1 MRCKIYILTLLLIL
15 PLISWSNQG
24 LPVGNAPKP
33 VEFLHFPSPMHTFI
47 WRNWPL
53 VEAERLAQVLNTS
66 THNIC
71 NAAAS
76 MGLPAQ
82 KPISVENR
90 KRIYITLIRR
100 NWHLLSYD
108 QLLTLLDFTPQELAH
123 TLREDDFLF
132 IKLGSLKPDCP
143 PLTYSKPDE
152 ATKERCAEIKQ
163 IAEQYF
169 NADNTAPQEDRF
181 AFLKD
186 ISQVSPDASSKT
198 KNRSS
203 RFSPRYIY
211 SYFALYGDPLMTS
224 SEDSYPDGLFQKLSN
239 LGVDGIWMHTVL
251 NQLAP
256 SDIFPE
262 FGEGSATR
270 LKNLRELVQRA
281 QRYGIGIYLYMNEP
295 RSMTADFFKGREE
308 MRGVQEGDYY
318 AICTSHPKVRQWLS
332 DSLEYVFKN
341 VPQLAGVFSITA
353 SENLSNCASHGHHLN
368 CPHCA
373 NRSYADI
380 IAEVNSTIE
389 QGVHRAAPDAKVI
402 VWDWGWRDSEALKII
417 QNLPKSVYYMSV
429 SEWSKTINRGGVETS
444 VGEYSLS
451 VVGPG
456 PRALKHWAAAK
467 KAGLK
472 TIAKV
477 QINNTWEL
485 SAVPYLPVLD
495 LVAEHCQNLLD
506 RDVNG
511 LMLSWTLGGYPSP
524 NLELIHNFENSANA
538 NKEQALD
545 DLAKDYFD
553 AKGVPHARKA
563 WTLFSRSFQEYPYN
577 GSVVY
582 RCPVQYGPSNLLYP
596 KPTGYASTM
605 VGIPYD
611 DVNGWR
617 GPYPAD
623 IFANQF
629 SKISD
634 GWIEGIK
641 ELEQAAQSA
650 LPEKQSAVLAQLRFA
665 KTAQLHF
672 ASVANQT
679 RFTSNRNSLMD
690 KSKSLSDKE
699 RSDLKKAM
707 QQIVKDEINNAAQ
720 LFNLTRQDSRIGFEA
735 SNHYY
740 YIPVDLVEKIISCEY
755 ILKCIDDTSIYQ

>member
-1 MRCKIYILTLLLIL
+1 MRYKIYFLTFLFIL
-15 PLISWSNQG
+15 PLISWSNQE
-24 LPVGNAPKP
+24 LPVGSSPKP

-53 VEAERLAQVLNTS
+53 VEAERLAQVINTS
-66 THNIC
+66 EQNIRDT
-71 NAAAS
+71 AES

-82 KPISVENR
+82 KPISIENR

-100 NWHLLSYD
+100 NWHLLSYE
-108 QLLTLLDFTPQELAH
+108 QLLKLLDFTPQELAH

-143 PLTYSKPDE
+143 PLTYSEPNE
-152 ATKERCAEIKQ
+152 ATQQRCREIKK

-169 NADNTAPQEDRF
+169 HSENAEPTEERF
-181 AFLKD
+181 AFLQD
-186 ISQVSPDASSKT
+186 ISRVSPAASITT
-198 KNRSS
+198 KNKNS

-251 NQLAP
+251 KQLAP
-256 SDIFPE
+256 SPLFPE
-262 FGEGSATR
+262 FGKDIATR

-308 MRGVQEGDYY
+308 IRGVQEGDYY
-318 AICTSHPKVRQWLS
+318 AMCTSHPKVRQWLS

-353 SENLSNCASHGHHLN
+353 SENLSNCASHGAYKK

-373 NRSYADI
+373 NRSYAEI

-402 VWDWGWRDSEALKII
+402 VWDWGWRDSEAEEII
-417 QNLPKSVYYMSV
+417 QNLPKSVYLMSV
-429 SEWSKTINRGGVETS
+429 SEWAKTINRGGVKTS

-477 QINNTWEL
+477 QINNTWEI

-524 NLELIHNFENSANA
+524 NLELIHNFENTANA
-538 NKEQALD
+538 DKEQALD
-545 DLAKDYFD
+545 SLAKAYFN
-553 AKGVPHARKA
+553 AQGVPHARKA

-611 DVNGWR
+611 DVKGWR

-650 LPEKQSAVLAQLRFA
+650 LPEKQSDIQAQLRFA

-672 ASVANQT
+672 SSVANQT
-679 RFTSNRNSLMD
+679 RFTTNRNILMD
-690 KSKSLSDKE
+690 KSNTTSDQE
-699 RSDLKKAM
+699 RNKLKKEM
-707 QQIVKDEINNAAQ
+707 KSILVDEITNAAQ
-720 LFNLTRQDSRIGFEA
+720 LYNLTSQDSRIGFEA

-740 YIPVDLVEKIISCEY
+740 YIPVDCVEKIINCDY
-755 ILKCIDDTSIYQ
+755 ILKGIDTGLYN